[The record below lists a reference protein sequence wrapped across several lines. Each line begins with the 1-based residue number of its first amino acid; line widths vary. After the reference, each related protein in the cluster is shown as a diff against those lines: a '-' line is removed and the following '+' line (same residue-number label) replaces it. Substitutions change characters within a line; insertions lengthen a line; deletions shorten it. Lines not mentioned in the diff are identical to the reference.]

1 MPKGR
6 AHVLVKGRVQ
16 GVYFRAET
24 QHEARRLGVNGWVKN
39 LRDRSVEAVF
49 EGEED
54 RVKSMIKWCNH
65 GPAGAIVT
73 DISIDWQDYKGE
85 FNGFSITY

>member
-1 MPKGR
+1 MPRVR
-6 AHVLVKGRVQ
+6 AHVVVKGRVQ

-24 QHEARRLGVNGWVKN
+24 QYEARRLGVNGWVKN

-54 RVKSMIKWCNH
+54 RVQGMIKWCNH
-65 GPAGAIVT
+65 GPAGAMVT
-73 DISIDWQDYKGE
+73 DISIDWQEYKGE
-85 FNGFSITY
+85 FDRFSITY

>member
-1 MPKGR
+1 MPRVR
-6 AHVLVKGRVQ
+6 AHVVVKGRVQ

-24 QHEARRLGVNGWVKN
+24 QYEARQLGVNGWVKN

-54 RVKSMIKWCNH
+54 SVKSMVKWCNH
-65 GPAGAIVT
+65 GPARAIVT
-73 DISIDWQDYKGE
+73 DVSIDWQEYKGE
-85 FNGFSITY
+85 FDRFSITY

>member
-1 MPKGR
+1 MTKTR
-6 AHVLVKGRVQ
+6 AHVVVKGRVQ

-24 QHEARRLGVNGWVKN
+24 QYEARRLGINGWVKN

-54 RVKSMIKWCNH
+54 RVQSMIKWCNH

-73 DISIDWQDYKGE
+73 DVSIDWQDYKGE
-85 FNGFSITY
+85 FDRFSITY